1 MIGKVIGTYKII
13 EKIGEG
19 GMGSVYKGI
28 DEMLEREVAIKVL
41 RPELA
46 SQEHVVERF
55 RTEAKTLAKLNHTN
69 IATVFNFIHQDDH
82 YFMVMEFVRGETL
95 DHIIRRTGAM
105 LYEQAVGMFCHALDG
120 LEHAH
125 SLGII
130 HRDIKPANIM
140 LTDVGIV
147 KVMDFGIA
155 RVLGTSRMTKQGNI
169 IGTIE
174 YMSPEQVRG
183 EETDARSDIYS
194 AGILFYEMLTGRVP
208 FESKSEFE
216 LMKSQI
222 EDPPP
227 PPRNFAAYIP
237 EQAEQAIMRALA
249 KKPEARYESATAFR
263 QELLKSM
270 ASDTAPLS
278 GSAPVYAAPA
288 TRVSSPIASPVLAET
303 ASAESAPKDTKHDD
317 DMYIDRET
325 IVTAPR
331 LSEPKQPEPMQSTPA
346 LANKPGAPIQASVDE
361 AAPFAEKAAEA
372 IQEDARENVK
382 DRVRQVIPLEAESA
396 ATGLL
401 GKLNW
406 KHYTAVAVMLL
417 ALVGGSVALVNKT
430 KSEAP
435 QPASATQSQTP
446 AAGNE
451 QPPVPESNP
460 APQNA
465 SQPPTT
471 QTPADQTQSNTSAKE
486 KGASGKANAKKA
498 VKKEEKKSIFDKVID
513 TAKKVKKIVPKKDN

>member
-1 MIGKVIGTYKII
+1 MIGKLIGTYKII

-19 GMGSVYKGI
+19 GMGSVYKGL

-105 LYEQAVGMFCHALDG
+105 LYEQAVGMFCHVLDG

-227 PPRNFAAYIP
+227 PPRKFATYIP

-303 ASAESAPKDTKHDD
+303 APKDTKHDE

-331 LSEPKQPEPMQSTPA
+331 LSEPKQSTPA

-361 AAPFAEKAAEA
+361 AAPFAEQAAEA
-372 IQEDARENVK
+372 IQEDASENVK
-382 DRVRQVIPLEAESA
+382 DRVRQVIPLEAKPAA

-406 KHYTAVAVMLL
+406 KHYTAVAIILL
-417 ALVGGSVALVNKT
+417 ALVGGSVALINKT
-430 KSEAP
+430 KSEAA

-451 QPPVPESNP
+451 QPPAPQPNP
-460 APQNA
+460 ADSAPQNA

-471 QTPADQTQSNTSAKE
+471 QTPAEQPQSNTSAKE
-486 KGASGKANAKKA
+486 KSASGKANAKKA
-498 VKKEEKKSIFDKVID
+498 VKKEEKKSIFDKAID
-513 TAKKVKKIVPKKDN
+513 TVKKVKKIVPKKDN